1 MRREEIKRINK
12 ERKKER
18 KKDSKSTS
26 KLQLRH
32 QMYHR
37 KDIYEINPITP
48 KKSNYWW
55 LEWVTLSFR
64 RKVSHLSRVTY
75 FGHRWW
81 HFLMSL
87 GSSRRNLFYDIVG
100 VIIRAFVCLWGLF
113 FYFFFVFFF
122 VLSPHCNCSFAF
134 RHIV

>member
-48 KKSNYWW
+48 KKSNY
-55 LEWVTLSFR
+55 
-64 RKVSHLSRVTY
+64 
-75 FGHRWW
+75 
-81 HFLMSL
+81 
-87 GSSRRNLFYDIVG
+87 
-100 VIIRAFVCLWGLF
+100 
-113 FYFFFVFFF
+113 
-122 VLSPHCNCSFAF
+122 
-134 RHIV
+134 